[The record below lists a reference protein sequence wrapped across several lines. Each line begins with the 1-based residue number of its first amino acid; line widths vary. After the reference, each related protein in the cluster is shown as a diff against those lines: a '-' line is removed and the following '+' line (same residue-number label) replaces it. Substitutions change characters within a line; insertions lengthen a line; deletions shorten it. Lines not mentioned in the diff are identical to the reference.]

1 MKISF
6 RNYIFRILIF
16 VSILLIIF
24 MNILVFVVSK
34 SEMREAKLKD
44 YEMHI
49 KNVEYYL
56 DRVIEEKYR
65 DIEALLVYLNFSDF
79 SNSNK
84 KRVEAEKLLSL
95 NPEIRYVLFL
105 DKDGI
110 VRDCIPYRED
120 IIGIDFSNNP
130 MFRSELDV
138 RFYGP
143 HISII
148 DKIPYYVISKPLPY
162 GTILALIDIPGINSL
177 IETLKLN
184 DYYAFIVN
192 DKGLVLAHVEE
203 EIVNQGM
210 NLSHYSFIRE
220 GIAGKKSLLNGEIDG
235 EKYIFLARKI
245 SKTNYTFFIGETHKQ
260 ALKSFYDFQKVLIYI
275 FIFVIF
281 FVFFASLIISKIFTK
296 PLQKIIDIIESIK
309 KGEYRVS
316 QIKSNINE
324 LDKISNTLSQ
334 MVQIISDR
342 ETKLRK
348 IFDSSA
354 DCIALVTKEGDIL
367 DINEEGI
374 KMFGYSDKSEIL
386 KIKTSQFYVDIS
398 DWEKYLKKLEKN
410 GYVKN
415 FEVTLKKKN
424 GEIFFSL
431 ISSSVVKDENGNI
444 LFIVTTIKD
453 ITETK
458 KLQEQLFQAQKMES
472 IGRLAGSIAHDFN
485 NILSIIYGSNQLLQI
500 YAKDNPQI
508 EKYTSN
514 IAKGVEKAK
523 DFIKKLL
530 YFSKKQPS
538 VFKTYDLNEII
549 KEEIKILKP
558 IIREDITLELKT
570 LDYPLYVNLDRGQ
583 FTQIF
588 LNLIVNAM
596 DAMPEGG
603 KIRIELEEK
612 YFEYEHIKNYPFV
625 KVGSFACI
633 TFSDTG
639 IGIPKEIMDKIFEP
653 FFTTKP
659 DGTGLGLSTVYGIV
673 QQHNGFINV
682 YSEEGK
688 GTTFRIY
695 LPLLKASD
703 HIIESKEK
711 EIDIDIN
718 IRKILLVEDNDDV
731 RAVIEEILQTNG
743 FEVYSF
749 ANGLEALNRF
759 NEIKD
764 SVELCLFDIVM
775 PSIGGFELY
784 KKIREIKPDIKVL
797 FMTGYADNLTQIH
810 TILKEGQ
817 QIINKPFSIDEL
829 KNKIKEMF

>member
-6 RNYIFRILIF
+6 RNYIFGILIF

-34 SEMREAKLKD
+34 NEMKEEKLKN

-49 KNVEYYL
+49 KNIEYYL
-56 DRVIEEKYR
+56 DRFIEEKYR
-65 DIEALLVYLNFSDF
+65 DIEALLVYLNLSDF

-84 KRVEAEKLLSL
+84 KKVEAKRLLSL
-95 NPEIRYVLFL
+95 KPEIRYVLFL

-110 VRDCIPYRED
+110 IRDCIPYRED
-120 IIGIDFSNNP
+120 IIGIDLSNNP
-130 MFRSELDV
+130 MLKWELDV
-138 RFYGP
+138 KFHGP

-148 DKIPYYVISKPLPY
+148 DKIPYYVISKSLPY
-162 GTILALIDIPGINSL
+162 GKILALINIPGINSL
-177 IETLKLN
+177 IETLKLH
-184 DYYAFIVN
+184 DYYTFIVN
-192 DKGLVLAHVEE
+192 DKGLVLAHVDE
-203 EIVNQGM
+203 EIVNQGI
-210 NLSHYSFIRE
+210 NLSHYSFIKE
-220 GIAGKKSLLNGEIDG
+220 GIAGRESLLDGEINE

-245 SKTNYTFFIGETHKQ
+245 SKTNYTFFIGEKYEQ
-260 ALKSFYDFQKVLIYI
+260 ALGSFYNLQEMLIYI
-275 FIFVIF
+275 FISFIF
-281 FVFFASLIISKIFTK
+281 FVFLVSLIISQRFTK
-296 PLQKIIDIIESIK
+296 PVKRIIDTIERIK

-316 QIKSNINE
+316 QIKSNIDE
-324 LDKISNTLSQ
+324 LEEISKTLSQ
-334 MVQIISDR
+334 MVQIIADR

-348 IFDSSA
+348 IFESSA

-374 KMFGYSDKSEIL
+374 KMFGYSDKSEML
-386 KIKTSQFYVDIS
+386 KIKTSQTYVDIS
-398 DWEKYLKKLEKN
+398 DREKYLKKLEEK

-415 FEVTLKKKN
+415 FEVPLKKKN

-431 ISSSVVKDENGNI
+431 ISSSMVKDENGNI
-444 LFIVTTIKD
+444 LFIITTIKD
-453 ITETK
+453 ITEK
-458 KLQEQLFQAQKMES
+458 RKLQEQLFQAQKMES

-485 NILSIIYGSNQLLQI
+485 NILSVIHGSNQLLQI

-514 IAKGVEKAK
+514 ITKGVEKAK

-530 YFSKKQPS
+530 YFSKKQPF
-538 VFKTYDLNEII
+538 VFKTCDLNEII
-549 KEEIKILKP
+549 KEEIKLLKP
-558 IIREDITLELKT
+558 TIREDITLELKT
-570 LDYPLYVNLDRGQ
+570 LDYPLFVNLDRSQ

-588 LNLIVNAM
+588 LNLTVNAM

-603 KIRIELEEK
+603 QIKIETEEK
-612 YFEYEHIKNYPFV
+612 NFEYEHIKNYPFV
-625 KVGSFACI
+625 KAGSFACI
-633 TFSDTG
+633 IFSDTG
-639 IGIPKEIMDKIFEP
+639 IGIPKEIMDRIFEP

-659 DGTGLGLSTVYGIV
+659 EGTGLGLATVYGIV
-673 QQHNGFINV
+673 QQHKGFINV

-703 HIIESKEK
+703 HVIENEGKE
-711 EIDIDIN
+711 IDIN

-731 RAVIEEILQTNG
+731 RAVIEEILRTNG

-749 ANGLEALNRF
+749 ANGLEALNRY

-764 SVELCLFDIVM
+764 TLELCLFDIVM

-817 QIINKPFSIDEL
+817 QIINKPFSIAEL
-829 KNKIKEMF
+829 KKKIKEMF

>member
-6 RNYIFRILIF
+6 RNYIFGILIF

-34 SEMREAKLKD
+34 NEMKKEKLKD

-49 KNVEYYL
+49 KNIEYYL

-65 DIEALLVYLNFSDF
+65 DIEALLVYLNLSDF
-79 SNSNK
+79 SISNK
-84 KRVEAEKLLSL
+84 KRVEAERFLSL
-95 NPEIRYVLFL
+95 NQEIRYVLFL

-120 IIGIDFSNNP
+120 IIGIDLSNNP
-130 MFRSELDV
+130 MLKWELDV
-138 RFYGP
+138 KFHGP

-148 DKIPYYVISKPLPY
+148 DKIPYYVISKSLPY
-162 GTILALIDIPGINSL
+162 GKILALINIPGINSL
-177 IETLKLN
+177 IETLKLH
-184 DYYAFIVN
+184 DYYTFIVN
-192 DKGLVLAHVEE
+192 DKGLVLAHVDE
-203 EIVNQGM
+203 EIVNQGI
-210 NLSHYSFIRE
+210 NLSHYSFIKE
-220 GIAGKKSLLNGEIDG
+220 GIAGRESLLDGEING

-245 SKTNYTFFIGETHKQ
+245 SKTNYTFFIGEKHEK
-260 ALKSFYDFQKVLIYI
+260 ALGSFYNLQEMLIYI
-275 FIFVIF
+275 FISVIF
-281 FVFFASLIISKIFTK
+281 FVFFVSLIISKRFTK
-296 PLQKIIDIIESIK
+296 PVKKIIDTIERIK

-316 QIKSNINE
+316 QIKSNIDE
-324 LDKISNTLSQ
+324 LEEISKTLSQ

-386 KIKTSQFYVDIS
+386 KIKISQTYVDIS
-398 DWEKYLKKLEKN
+398 DREKYLKKLEEK

-415 FEVTLKKKN
+415 FEVPLKKKN

-431 ISSSVVKDENGNI
+431 ISSSMVKDENGNI

-453 ITETK
+453 ITEK
-458 KLQEQLFQAQKMES
+458 RKLQEQLFQAQKMES

-485 NILSIIYGSNQLLQI
+485 NILSVIHGSNQLLQI

-514 IAKGVEKAK
+514 ITKGVEKAK

-530 YFSKKQPS
+530 YFSKKQPF

-549 KEEIKILKP
+549 KEEIKLLKP
-558 IIREDITLELKT
+558 TIREDITLELKT
-570 LDYPLYVNLDRGQ
+570 LDYPLFVNLDRSQ

-588 LNLIVNAM
+588 LNLTVNAM

-612 YFEYEHIKNYPFV
+612 NFEYENIKNYPFV
-625 KVGSFACI
+625 KAGSFACI

-639 IGIPKEIMDKIFEP
+639 IGIPKEIIDRIFEP

-659 DGTGLGLSTVYGIV
+659 EGTGLGLSTVYGIV

-703 HIIESKEK
+703 HVIENEEK
-711 EIDIDIN
+711 EIDIN

-749 ANGLEALNRF
+749 SNGLEALNKF

-764 SVELCLFDIVM
+764 TVELCLFDIVM

-784 KKIREIKPDIKVL
+784 RKIREIKPDIKVL

-817 QIINKPFSIDEL
+817 QIINKPFSIAEL